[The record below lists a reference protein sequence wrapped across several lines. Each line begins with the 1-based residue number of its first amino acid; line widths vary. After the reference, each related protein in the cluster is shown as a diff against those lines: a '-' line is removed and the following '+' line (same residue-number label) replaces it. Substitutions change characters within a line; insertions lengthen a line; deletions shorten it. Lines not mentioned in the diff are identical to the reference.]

1 MNNPWLNFPASA
13 DMVHPLDRASVDLYN
28 SKAKP
33 EYKFLTHLAPEP
45 WIGNLEAPL
54 VVLLANPGA
63 TKDDMAGIT
72 QKSADLINRLS
83 ILNLSHQIT
92 EYPHFFFDPRLEGTD
107 GYKWYAS
114 RFAELIKETSAK
126 NMSQKV
132 LSCELVPYHSF
143 SWKKPK
149 EMPPTQEYTNKIVND
164 AVERGAVI
172 LIGRGKSIWME
183 NVPKLKG
190 YSRYFQPSSSQ
201 SAHVSR
207 NNYKNAFAE
216 ILKAVS

>member
-1 MNNPWLNFPASA
+1 MNNPWLNFTAST
-13 DMVHPLDRASVDLYN
+13 DMVHPLDRESVDLYN

-63 TKDDMAGIT
+63 TKDDMAGT
-72 QKSADLINRLS
+72 NQKSADLINQLS
-83 ILNLSHQIT
+83 ILNLTHQNT
-92 EYPHFFFDPRLEGTD
+92 EYPHFFFDPKLQGTV
-107 GYKWYAS
+107 GHKWYAK
-114 RFAELIKETSAK
+114 RFSQLIRETSPQIMAK
-126 NMSQKV
+126 NV

-149 EMPPTQEYTNKIVND
+149 QMPPTQEFTYEIVNSAID
-164 AVERGAVI
+164 RGAII

-183 NVPKLKG
+183 NVPKLKN

-201 SAHVSR
+201 CAYVSR
-207 NNYKNAFAE
+207 NNYKNAFSE
-216 ILKAVS
+216 ILNAVS